1 MALLGDFQCALHVS
15 QRAQSIGAAHRHHGG
30 ESPAPQA
37 RRQFR
42 QLLLR
47 IVQRFAHHHLG
58 VEQAEQQAVAVGQVV
73 FRAGIDRV
81 FQQRDAVQAQF
92 RRHRR
97 RLAHVVGLNGAG
109 GDQRIGTLTQ
119 RVGGQNS
126 SFQLVAAHGHR
137 SDIVTFKVDFAAEVV
152 GETGQLFERCGGANQ
167 IQTRELRQL
176 LLQVH
181 YFPRESNID
190 IR

>member
-1 MALLGDFQCALHVS
+1 MALFGDFQCALHIS
-15 QRAQSIGAAHRHHGG
+15 QRAQGIGAAHRHHVRP
-30 ESPAPQA
+30 EALRLEA

-47 IVQRFAHHHLG
+47 IVQRFAHHHLD

-73 FRAGIDRV
+73 FRTGIDGI

-109 GDQRIGTLTQ
+109 GDQRISALTQ
-119 RVGGQNS
+119 RICGQKPSFLSLLPPIAIGVTS
-126 SFQLVAAHGHR
+126 SR
-137 SDIVTFKVDFAAEVV
+137 
-152 GETGQLFERCGGANQ
+152 
-167 IQTRELRQL
+167 LR
-176 LLQVH
+176 
-181 YFPRESNID
+181 
-190 IR
+190 

>member
-15 QRAQSIGAAHRHHGG
+15 QRAQGIGAAHRHHVR
-30 ESPAPQA
+30 AKALRLKA

-126 SFQLVAAHGHR
+126 SFLSLLPPMAIG
-137 SDIVTFKVDFAAEVV
+137 VTSS
-152 GETGQLFERCGGANQ
+152 R
-167 IQTRELRQL
+167 LR
-176 LLQVH
+176 
-181 YFPRESNID
+181 
-190 IR
+190 